1 MQMYSY
7 LLTLLPAVIALLQP
21 AVAAGQGGSI
31 EDISDIVAAFDS
43 LVSNLIPL
51 AASLALL
58 AFFWGLAKYIFK
70 AGDKEAKEEGQ
81 RIMIAG
87 VVGLFL
93 IAAIGGII
101 ELLAASLD
109 ISTGTNIPIPGVGTG
124 GGGG

>member
-1 MQMYSY
+1 MYSY
-7 LLTLLPAVIALLQP
+7 LITLLPAVVALLQP

-31 EDISDIVAAFDS
+31 EDINDLVVAFDN

-58 AFFWGLAKYIFK
+58 AFFWGLAQYIFK

-81 RIMIAG
+81 RVMIAG

-101 ELLAASLD
+101 ELLAESLD
-109 ISTGTNIPIPGVGTG
+109 ISTSTNIPVPGVGTG